1 MDQIEQT
8 IEKLK
13 KTCGLDVV
21 RVDIPKD
28 IGADGVISDSER
40 ARTVFTVSLCG
51 KRYAFA
57 VNGCDDASRVTA
69 AVAREYISSVCSRS
83 ASPDDALRMFLDGSG
98 DIPVGVHVG
107 KSDYFVFA
115 LFCEKSGTG
124 VFDYL
129 SVVASADD
137 FVADMTSGVTAFC
150 KKVDNNSDYRS
161 AGEFALVLR
170 ENLAEEIKDV
180 VKIGVGGVAHG
191 VSELPLYFSYARSA
205 LVNGAEFDAQN
216 DIYSHKEYALVKA
229 LSELS
234 AVTMEKYVKTA
245 LDKNYRA
252 VLDDAELMTAADAF
266 IKHSL
271 NISEASRSMYV
282 HRNTLIYRLD
292 KIEKM
297 TGLDIRN
304 FNDAMAFR
312 VAFLISKML

>member
-1 MDQIEQT
+1 MEQIDSV

-13 KTCGLDVV
+13 NACG
-21 RVDIPKD
+21 VDIARIDLPND
-28 IGADGVISDSER
+28 VSDGVTVDAER
-40 ARTVFTVSLCG
+40 GRTVFTASLIG

-57 VNGCDDASRVTA
+57 VDGCDDASRTA
-69 AVAREYISSVCSRS
+69 AALAREYFLAVCQRN
-83 ASPDDALRMFLDGSG
+83 ASPDDALRAFLDGSG
-98 DIPVGVHVG
+98 DIPAGVHVG

-115 LFCEKSGTG
+115 LFCENEETG
-124 VFDYL
+124 IFDYL
-129 SVVASADD
+129 SAMASADD

-150 KKVDNNSDYRS
+150 KKVENSSDYRS

-170 ENLAEEIKDV
+170 ENIAEEIKDA

-191 VSELPLYFSYARSA
+191 ISELPLYFSYARSA
-205 LVNGAEFDAQN
+205 LINGAEFDAQN

-245 LDKNYRA
+245 LEKNYRA
-252 VLDDAELMTAADAF
+252 VLGDAELMAAADAF